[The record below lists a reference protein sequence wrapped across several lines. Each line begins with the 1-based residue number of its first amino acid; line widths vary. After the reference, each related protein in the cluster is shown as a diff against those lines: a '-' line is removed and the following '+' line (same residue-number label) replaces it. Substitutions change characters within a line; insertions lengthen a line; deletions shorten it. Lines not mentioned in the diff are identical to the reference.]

1 MPRQNPADLQDIF
14 LLESG
19 AKGRPEVRFSFVA
32 WVLFKFSLSPA
43 DLFVVQTEHQHDSVK
58 ETHAA
63 MTAYQQY
70 LIKEGERQEEIDALR
85 VDAEKGGLAGGRA
98 MIRLNLLENTG
109 KEERG
114 KSEVMLK
121 KAQRAAS
128 RYLKSN
134 NPFEQEKAAH
144 DAAEAAEQEALVV
157 KRRASK
163 AKIAAMGAMF
173 ESGGQTTLGYS
184 SN

>member
-144 DAAEAAEQEALVV
+144 DAAGYSRLLYNPVPWSGNGAQSRERKL
-157 KRRASK
+157 RRAC
-163 AKIAAMGAMF
+163 G
-173 ESGGQTTLGYS
+173 TTREGKVQR
-184 SN
+184 

>member
-1 MPRQNPADLQDIF
+1 MSADTKDQMLMMAAQTVDEQATALLKAFTATFAGDFTTIFKMAEEFKHEVRVGEEGKDPNAANATLNELHAMKLLGEGTISSVALRKYLQDIF

-70 LIKEGERQEEIDALR
+70 LIKEGE
-85 VDAEKGGLAGGRA
+85 
-98 MIRLNLLENTG
+98 
-109 KEERG
+109 
-114 KSEVMLK
+114 
-121 KAQRAAS
+121 
-128 RYLKSN
+128 
-134 NPFEQEKAAH
+134 
-144 DAAEAAEQEALVV
+144 
-157 KRRASK
+157 
-163 AKIAAMGAMF
+163 
-173 ESGGQTTLGYS
+173 
-184 SN
+184 